1 MIDID
6 IDMDTDTDMETDMD
20 ITTPTRPR
28 GLAAPQRTAGSA
40 MTSSSTSEPIANLR
54 ERLDQYLRNELLPF
68 EREQGLGYQD
78 RFPKALVRSVWQ
90 RCRELGFYGVHLAPE
105 LGGRGLPLADLCL
118 LKDDVAASGAILFP
132 HVLGDWGGPSRIGS
146 LVAYTTPDQRRRY
159 VDPVTRGEMG
169 ICFAMTEPQSGSDAA
184 SIQTRAVRDGD
195 HYIVTGRKHYI
206 SASTFADA
214 AITMCVTDPE
224 AGGQGISALI
234 IDLDQPGVRL
244 DFDCVPMSG
253 QFVDADIVFDQV
265 RVPVANRIGDEGQG
279 LRIAMDRISVNRL
292 LHCPT
297 MIGLARQA
305 LRLSIDYAH
314 HRHQFGGPISRFQA
328 IQHMLADMATALYAC
343 EKMVLATAATADR
356 GIDIRT
362 EASMCKLFVSERCFE
377 IADKAVQIHGNVGV
391 TRDHPVE
398 FIFRRLRMY
407 RIVTGTSEIQRN
419 TVAKGLLGAPGT
431 QAA

>member
-1 MIDID
+1 MPSHPSS
-6 IDMDTDTDMETDMD
+6 ET
-20 ITTPTRPR
+20 I
-28 GLAAPQRTAGSA
+28 GA
-40 MTSSSTSEPIANLR
+40 LR
-54 ERLDQYLRNELLPF
+54 ERLGQYLKNELIPF
-68 EREQGLGYQD
+68 EREQGLGYED
-78 RFPKALVRSVWQ
+78 RFPKALVRRVWK
-90 RCRELGFYGVHLAPE
+90 RCRELGFYGIHLPRE
-105 LGGRGLPLADLCL
+105 LGGRGLPLAELCQ

-146 LVAYTTPDQRRRY
+146 LVKYTTPQQKRRY
-159 VDPVTRGEMG
+159 VDPVVAGDMG

-195 HYIVTGRKHYI
+195 HYIVTGRKHFI
-206 SASTFADA
+206 SASTFAVA

-224 AGGQGISALI
+224 AGAKGISALF
-234 IDLDQPGVRL
+234 IDFDQPGVSL

-253 QFVDADIVFDQV
+253 QYVDADIVFDRV
-265 RVPVANRIGDEGQG
+265 RVPVANLIGEEGDG
-279 LRIAMDRISVNRL
+279 FRIAMDRISVNRL

-305 LRLSIDYAH
+305 YRLSIDYAH
-314 HRHQFGGPISRFQA
+314 HRQQFGGPISRFQA

-343 EKMVLATAATADR
+343 EKMVLATAQMADA
-356 GIDIRT
+356 GDDLRT

-391 TRDHPVE
+391 TRHHPIE

-419 TVAKGLLGAPGT
+419 TIAKGILAT
-431 QAA
+431 

>member
-1 MIDID
+1 MSSPH
-6 IDMDTDTDMETDMD
+6 
-20 ITTPTRPR
+20 TPEAFTV
-28 GLAAPQRTAGSA
+28 
-40 MTSSSTSEPIANLR
+40 LR
-54 ERLDQYLRNELLPF
+54 ERLDEYLKNELIPF
-68 EREQGLGYQD
+68 EREQGLGYED
-78 RFPKALVRSVWQ
+78 RFAKPLVRSVWK
-90 RCRELGFYGVHLAPE
+90 RCRELGFYGIHLPRE
-105 LGGRGLPLADLCL
+105 LGGQDLPLKQLCQ

-146 LVAYTTPDQRRRY
+146 LVKYVTADQKRRY
-159 VDPVTRGEMG
+159 VDPVVAGDMG

-184 SIQTRAVRDGD
+184 SIQTRAVREGD
-195 HYIVTGRKHYI
+195 HFVVSGRKHFI

-224 AGGQGISALI
+224 VGAKGISALFI
-234 IDLDQPGVRL
+234 EFDRPGVSL
-244 DFDCVPMSG
+244 DFDCVPMTG

-265 RVPVANRIGDEGQG
+265 RVPVTNLIGEEGG
-279 LRIAMDRISVNRL
+279 GFRIAMDRISINRL

-305 LRLSIDYAH
+305 YRLSVDYAR
-314 HRHQFGGPISRFQA
+314 HRQQFGGPISRFQA

-343 EKMVLATAATADR
+343 EKMVLATAEMADA
-356 GIDIRT
+356 GDPLRT

-391 TRDHPVE
+391 TRHHPVE

-419 TVAKGLLGAPGT
+419 TIAKGIVG
-431 QAA
+431 

>member
-1 MIDID
+1 MNQ
-6 IDMDTDTDMETDMD
+6 
-20 ITTPTRPR
+20 P
-28 GLAAPQRTAGSA
+28 
-40 MTSSSTSEPIANLR
+40 PIAAWRRQLDEYLKSELIPW
-54 ERLDQYLRNELLPF
+54 ERSRGF
-68 EREQGLGYQD
+68 GYED
-78 RFPKALVRSVWQ
+78 RFDRETVRAVWR
-90 RCRELGFYGVHLAPE
+90 RCRELGFYGIHLPRE
-105 LGGRGLPLADLCL
+105 LGGQGLSLAELCL

-146 LVAYTTPDQRRRY
+146 LVKHVTPRQKALY
-159 VDPVTRGEMG
+159 VDPVVAGEKG

-184 SIQTRAVRDGD
+184 SIRTRAVRDGE
-195 HYIVTGRKHYI
+195 HYVVSGRKHFI

-214 AITMCVTDPE
+214 AITMVVTDPE
-224 AGGQGISALI
+224 AGSKGISALL
-234 IDLDQPGVRL
+234 IDLDAPGVSL

-265 RVPVANRIGDEGQG
+265 RVPASNLIAAEGEG
-279 LRIAMDRISVNRL
+279 LRIAMDRISTNRL

-305 LRLSIDYAH
+305 YRHALDYAH
-314 HRHQFGGPISRFQA
+314 HRQQFGGPISRFQA

-343 EKMVLATAATADR
+343 EKMVLATAEAADR
-356 GIDIRT
+356 GEDIRT

-391 TRDHPVE
+391 TRNHPVE

-419 TVAKGLLGAPGT
+419 TVAKGILGG
-431 QAA
+431 